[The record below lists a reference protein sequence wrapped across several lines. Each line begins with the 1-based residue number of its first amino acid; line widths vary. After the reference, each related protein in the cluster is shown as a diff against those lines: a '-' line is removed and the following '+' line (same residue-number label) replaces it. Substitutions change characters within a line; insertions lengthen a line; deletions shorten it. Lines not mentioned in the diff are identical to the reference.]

1 MTAAACALVGA
12 VSDETLTAHGFTR
25 RTDAHQ
31 AARCAELWAAENRR
45 RRDREALDRHQE
57 QEATR

>member
-12 VSDETLTAHGFTR
+12 VSEETLTAHGFAR
-25 RTDAHQ
+25 RTDVHR

-45 RRDREALDRHQE
+45 RGDREALDRHQD
-57 QEATR
+57 QEAAR